1 MKSFVAFFRL
11 CSSCLLIEL
20 ISFAVRK
27 FVKSQNNESFI
38 ELASSVR
45 IGKTL
50 VSFQKKRNQP
60 LFSQCG
66 PHASSITINFVVF
79 SVQLWYP
86 KLSRF

>member
-27 FVKSQNNESFI
+27 FVKSHDNESFI

-45 IGKTL
+45 IGKIL
-50 VSFQKKRNQP
+50 VSFQKKE
-60 LFSQCG
+60 
-66 PHASSITINFVVF
+66 INHYFLNADLTL
-79 SVQLWYP
+79 VQ
-86 KLSRF
+86 